1 MSRGTEVLWALL
13 SAGEGWRSMQAVQ
26 TGGKEHLLGAGWES
40 PFPPGHPALLLFLV
54 IFCIRK
60 NTNTNFST
68 SSKTQ
73 VESQTLSWQNL

>member
-1 MSRGTEVLWALL
+1 MSRGTEVLWTLL
-13 SAGEGWRSMQAVQ
+13 SAGEGWRSMQAVRM
-26 TGGKEHLLGAGWES
+26 GGKEHLLGAGWES
-40 PFPPGHPALLLFLV
+40 PFPPGHSALLLFLV